1 MFAIVAC
8 VSVVIIMMP
17 LFMLWLSL
25 REAHPIEPDS
35 AYSFLHFAEVFGDPF
50 ILKVLTNTL
59 QFSLIAL
66 AVGLF
71 FGVPTA
77 WLVERTDLPGKPAVL
92 TIMTIGLLMPGFA
105 AAMGWLFMLHPRI
118 GIVNR
123 WAMDL
128 FALSEAPF
136 NIASITGMGWVMGL
150 SLAPLAFI
158 MTAAVLR
165 ALDPALEESA
175 QMSGAGFFN
184 VMRKVTL
191 PLAWPGIL
199 AAGIYIFT
207 IGFAAFDVPAI
218 IGWSN
223 KIYTFSTYLLLQLSA
238 AEGLPRYGAVS
249 ALSMVVIFIS
259 GMLIWWYSRLQA
271 HAHRY
276 QVVTGKGYRPR
287 TVALGRKVW
296 LAWGFL
302 GAYFTLSKLLPLLVI
317 IWASLLPYFRYPSAA
332 AFKTIS
338 LRQFQNIQWDMTIDG
353 IINTGILMVLTPTL
367 TLAIAVCFS
376 WVVLRSKIPGRV
388 GFDFVAFLP
397 HAIPNIV
404 FGLAAMLFMLFV
416 LQRFVP
422 IHGTIWILLLVFV
435 VARLSYATR
444 MTNATFMQ
452 IHKELEEAAT
462 MSGVGTGVIIWKV
475 ILPLL
480 GPTLIYAWL
489 WMALLTYRELTLAVV
504 LSTRDNLTLPIV
516 VWNAWFSGGF
526 GSAAALTLILMS
538 MMVPLVAL
546 YWWLV
551 RRTGLR
557 QA

>member
-1 MFAIVAC
+1 MLAVVAC
-8 VSVVIIMMP
+8 ISVIVIMLP

-25 REAHPIEPDS
+25 REAHPIEPVS
-35 AYSFLHFAEVFGDPF
+35 AYSLLHYAEVFGDPF
-50 ILKVLTNTL
+50 TLHVLWNTL
-59 QFSLIAL
+59 QFSLISL
-66 AVGLF
+66 AVALC

-77 WLVERTDLPGKPAVL
+77 WLVERTDLPGKPIVL
-92 TIMTIGLLMPGFA
+92 TLMTIGLLMPGFA

-118 GIVNR
+118 GIINR
-123 WAMDL
+123 MLMDL
-128 FALSEAPF
+128 FSLSDAPF
-136 NIASITGMGWVMGL
+136 NIASIAGMGWVMGL

-175 QMSGAGFFN
+175 NMSGAGFFN
-184 VMRKVTL
+184 VLRKVTL

-223 KIYTFSTYLLLQLSA
+223 KIYTFSTYLLLQLSQT
-238 AEGLPRYGAVS
+238 EGLPRYGVVS
-249 ALSMVVIFIS
+249 ALSMVVIFVS

-287 TVALGRKVW
+287 ILALGRYTW
-296 LAWGFL
+296 LAWTFL
-302 GAYFTLSKLLPLLVI
+302 GTYFVLSKLLPLLVI
-317 IWASLLPYFRYPSAA
+317 VWASLLPYFRYPSAA
-332 AFKTIS
+332 ALKTVS
-338 LRQFQNIQWDMTIDG
+338 LRQFQNIQWDMTFDG

-367 TLAIAVCFS
+367 TLAIAICFS
-376 WVVLRSKIPGRV
+376 WVVLRSKIPGRTS
-388 GFDFVAFLP
+388 FDFVAFLP

-404 FGLAAMLFMLFV
+404 FGLAAMLFTVFI
-416 LQRFVP
+416 LQSFLP
-422 IHGTIWILLLVFV
+422 IHGTIWILLFVFV
-435 VARLSYATR
+435 IARLSYATR

-452 IHKELEEAAT
+452 IHRELEEAAT
-462 MSGVGTGVIIWKV
+462 MSGVSTGIIIWKV
-475 ILPLL
+475 IVPLL

-504 LSTRDNLTLPIV
+504 LSTNDNVTLPIV
-516 VWNAWFSGGF
+516 VWNAWFAGGF
-526 GSAAALTLILMS
+526 GSAAALTLILMA

-546 YWWLV
+546 YWWFM
-551 RRTGLR
+551 RRTGLE
-557 QA
+557 QG

>member
-1 MFAIVAC
+1 MVAIVAC
-8 VSVVIIMMP
+8 VSVVVIMLP

-25 REAHPIEPDS
+25 REAHPIEPVSD
-35 AYSFLHFAEVFGDPF
+35 YSLLHFAEVFGNPF
-50 ILKVLTNTL
+50 ILRVLANTF
-59 QFSLIAL
+59 QFAIIAL
-66 AVGLF
+66 VVGF
-71 FGVPTA
+71 VFGVPAA
-77 WLVERTDLPGKPAVL
+77 WLVERTDLPGKPVVL
-92 TIMTIGLLMPGFA
+92 TLMTIGLLMPGFA

-118 GIVNR
+118 GILNR
-123 WAMDL
+123 LMMDL
-128 FALSEAPF
+128 FSLSDAPF
-136 NIASITGMGWVMGL
+136 NIATIAGMGWVMGL
-150 SLAPLAFI
+150 SLAPLAFV

-175 QMSGAGFFN
+175 HMSGAGFFN
-184 VMRKVTL
+184 VIRKVTL

-223 KIYTFSTYLLLQLSA
+223 KIYTFSTFLLLQLSQN
-238 AEGLPRYGAVS
+238 EGLPRYGAVS

-287 TVALGRKVW
+287 IIALGGKVW

-302 GAYFTLSKLLPLLVI
+302 ATYFVLSKLLPLLVI
-317 IWASLLPYFRYPSAA
+317 IWASLLPYFRYPSEA
-332 AFKTIS
+332 AFKTVS
-338 LRQFQNIQWDMTIDG
+338 LRQFQNIQWEMTFDG
-353 IINTGILMVLTPTL
+353 LINTGILMVLTPTL
-367 TLAIAVCFS
+367 TLAIAICFS
-376 WVVLRSKIPGRV
+376 WVVLRSKIPGRI
-388 GFDFVAFLP
+388 GFDFIAFLP
-397 HAIPNIV
+397 HAVPNIV
-404 FGLAAMLFMLFV
+404 FGLAAMLFTLFV
-416 LQRFVP
+416 LQSFVP

-462 MSGVGTGVIIWKV
+462 MSGVGTGIIIWKV
-475 ILPLL
+475 IIPLL

-504 LSTRDNLTLPIV
+504 LSTRDNLTLPVV
-516 VWNAWFSGGF
+516 VWNAWFAGGF

-546 YWWLV
+546 YWWFV
-551 RRTGLR
+551 HKVGIETT
-557 QA
+557 